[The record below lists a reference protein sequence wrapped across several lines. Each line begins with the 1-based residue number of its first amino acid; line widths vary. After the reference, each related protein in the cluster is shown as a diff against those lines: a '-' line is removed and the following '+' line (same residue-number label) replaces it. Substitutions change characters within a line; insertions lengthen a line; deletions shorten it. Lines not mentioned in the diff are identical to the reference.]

1 VSILDKPELLISAG
15 SMEELEA
22 YIDAGASAILIG
34 ESRFGM
40 RLPGSIGQEELG
52 RAAALAHSRGARL
65 YVSANKI
72 MDNDMLAGLPDYL
85 RAVVDAGADALVFGD
100 PAVLVALKSSGLSI
114 PLHWNAEM
122 TTTNYVTANYWAT
135 KGAVRAVL
143 ARELNM
149 DQVLEFKRNTHLQIQ
164 VQVHGMTNIYHSKR
178 SLVRSYKDHLRSEE
192 KEALFQGEAQADRN
206 LVLVEAERRD
216 ERFPVYEDENGT
228 HIMSSSDICM
238 LESLHELMEGG
249 IDSLRIEGLLK
260 SRQYNEV
267 VLRNYRKA
275 IEAYC
280 VDPDSYRFEEAWL
293 DEIRELQDPNRELSF
308 GFFYKEQVY

>member
-1 VSILDKPELLISAG
+1 MLKKPELLISAG
-15 SMEELEA
+15 SIDELEA
-22 YIDAGASAILIG
+22 YIDAGASAILVG
-34 ESRFGM
+34 ESRYGM
-40 RLPGSIGQEELG
+40 RMPGNVYQEELG
-52 RAAALAHSRGARL
+52 RAVSAAHRRGAKL
-65 YVSANKI
+65 YVAANKI
-72 MDNDMLAGLPDYL
+72 MDNGMLDSLPQYL
-85 RAVVDAGADALVFGD
+85 QAVTDSGADALVFGD
-100 PAVLVALKSSGLSI
+100 PAVLVALKSAGLSI

-122 TTTNYVTANYWAT
+122 TSTNYVTANYWGT
-135 KGAVRAVL
+135 KGAVRVVL

-149 DQVLEFKRNTHLQIQ
+149 EQVLEFKQHTQLEVQ

-178 SLVRSYKDHLRSEE
+178 TLVRSYTDHLRSEE
-192 KEALFQGEAQADRN
+192 KEALFHNGADADRN

-238 LESLHELMEGG
+238 LENLHELMEGG
-249 IDSLRIEGLLK
+249 IDSLRVEGLLK
-260 SRQYNEV
+260 TRAYNEA

-275 IEAYC
+275 IDAYC
-280 VDPDSYRFEEAWL
+280 ADPDSFRFDEAWL